1 MSLGREGVAYTL
13 GGSAFGDA
21 VKPVEGERRRTR
33 CNRRA
38 AVVTRQPRSNSFI
51 PWCLLKL
58 RINRASFALANGNLC
73 TATVSTVCSNC
84 EQQLRHRCVPQQC
97 CCSRARAQ
105 WITCRATPGLQ
116 PEQKP

>member
-58 RINRASFALANGNLC
+58 RINRAGVHSLLLAATELC
-73 TATVSTVCSNC
+73 TTSCIWAANSTAHTRDVLAYSASPAE
-84 EQQLRHRCVPQQC
+84 EQTPNSTARLSTRC
-97 CCSRARAQ
+97 
-105 WITCRATPGLQ
+105 
-116 PEQKP
+116 

>member
-58 RINRASFALANGNLC
+58 RINRAGLHSLLPTATNLC
-73 TATVSTVCSNC
+73 TATVSTACSNC
-84 EQQLRHRCVPQQC
+84 EQQPRHRCVP
-97 CCSRARAQ
+97 
-105 WITCRATPGLQ
+105 
-116 PEQKP
+116 